1 MSDTKTIGLIGLDTS
16 HVIAFA
22 NILNDPSNEHH
33 VPGGKIVAGFPGGS
47 EDMEISISRVEGF
60 TNDLKKDFGV
70 EIMDSPSAVAE
81 AVDMVFITAC
91 DGRVHRE
98 LFEATAPTG
107 KPHFIDKPFSVTVE
121 DAKAMA
127 ELADKQGVAL
137 MSCSSLRYAD
147 PFAEA
152 LKDESL
158 GGIAAIDLAGPMQIQ
173 PPMPPLHWYGI
184 HTVEMLVAAMGTGCK
199 AVRDVATDDAD
210 LLTAEYADGRV
221 ATVRGNRNCHGAFT
235 ALLHGKD
242 GPRYVLPFGGPRPG
256 YVPLLEAIFRSLP
269 TGKSDIPIE
278 QTVEVISILEAG
290 NASRADGGKP
300 VAL

>member
-1 MSDTKTIGLIGLDTS
+1 MSDTKAIGLIGLDTS

-22 NILNDPSNEHH
+22 KILNDPSNEHH

-60 TNDLKKDFGV
+60 TNDLKHDFGV
-70 EIMDSPSAVAE
+70 EIKDSPLAVAE

-107 KPHFIDKPFSVTVE
+107 KPHFIDKPFSVTLA
-121 DAKAMA
+121 DARAMA
-127 ELADKQGVAL
+127 DLADKNGVAL

-152 LKDESL
+152 LKEVSQQAL
-158 GGIAAIDLAGPMQIQ
+158 AGIDLAGPMQFQ

-199 AVRDVATDDAD
+199 TVRDVATDDAD
-210 LLTAEYADGRV
+210 LLTAEYDDGRI
-221 ATVRGNRNCHGAFT
+221 ATVRGNRNSHGAFT
-235 ALLHGKD
+235 ALLHGKE
-242 GPRYVLPFGGPRPG
+242 GPRYVEPYAGPRPG
-256 YVPLLEAIFRSLP
+256 YVPLLEAIMRTLP
-269 TGKSDIPIE
+269 AGKSDIPVEETI
-278 QTVEVISILEAG
+278 EVIRILEAG

-300 VAL
+300 VAP